1 MYALVVVFV
10 VSLLAAFPS
19 QPQDSQSELAEI
31 KALLT
36 KLEKRI
42 EEVEKRQLRLEQAIG
57 RSPSQPSEKSVVGS
71 ADKEDRANALIA
83 VEVSNKKYRKA
94 GYEDYIFWDVTYSPI
109 GLNKQT
115 RAVKGVLVFA
125 DLFGEVKFQIKV
137 TIKDPLEPGK
147 TLTKKGVGFEY
158 NQFRDSHKWMRASD
172 LTNMKVRFQ
181 VQSILYADGT
191 TEQLGEE

>member
-71 ADKEDRANALIA
+71 VKDRLHLKSYLHIGQVTCAHALMTISEL
-83 VEVSNKKYRKA
+83 VE
-94 GYEDYIFWDVTYSPI
+94 E
-109 GLNKQT
+109 
-115 RAVKGVLVFA
+115 
-125 DLFGEVKFQIKV
+125 
-137 TIKDPLEPGK
+137 
-147 TLTKKGVGFEY
+147 
-158 NQFRDSHKWMRASD
+158 
-172 LTNMKVRFQ
+172 
-181 VQSILYADGT
+181 
-191 TEQLGEE
+191 